1 MRLRPKLFSAVF
13 LSTLVLILAL
23 SGVIYVTVSNTMTE
37 MVEQESMSIAD
48 LIRGMADVSYQ
59 TNQDAVRQY
68 LEVASYF
75 VEGSAEEMGDE
86 SVEISARNQI
96 TGATSQALVPA
107 LYVNEELV
115 TGETALVD
123 LITELTGATVTIF
136 QPIDEGIL
144 RVSTSVRTQA
154 GERATGTYI
163 PRESQVY
170 QTVMAGEQYE
180 GRAFV
185 VDDWYISEYKPILGE
200 RGEIIAVLYVGIPQS
215 NLDYLRETVRR
226 VEVGESGFAYLLDG
240 EGNMLIHPELA
251 GENVS
256 ENPTYRDAIETQQ
269 GTISH
274 DAGRART
281 DYLDY
286 VERMDW
292 IVGVAAYDEEVYAS
306 LGDIVTILL
315 TALLVIL
322 LVDVALGLTLGSYI
336 ARPILRVSEAMTRVA
351 GGEIRAEALSIRSRD
366 EVGELAGSMN
376 QMNQEL
382 RRIVLEI
389 QNGVANI
396 TSGSRELSDTSQTI
410 SQGASEQAA
419 SVEEVTSSVEEMSG
433 QIQRN
438 SDNAQQTEKI
448 SRGAAQNSEKG
459 REAVQQT
466 VEAMRDIAERITVIE
481 EIARNTNLLALNA
494 AIEAARAGESG
505 KGFAVVAAEV
515 RKLAERS
522 QKAAAEI
529 IERSEASVH
538 VAEEAGTLIEQVVPD
553 IQRSAE
559 LVHEIA
565 MGNSEQR
572 DRTDQITKAMRELD
586 GVVQQNASSS
596 EEMASM
602 AEELSAQADQ
612 LRESVSYFRVGGN
625 DAGSY
630 GAGGES
636 RNTTAITV
644 AGDAE

>member
-13 LSTLVLILAL
+13 LSTLLLVLVL
-23 SGVIYVTVSNTMTE
+23 SGVIYVTVSDTITE
-37 MVEQESMSIAD
+37 MVDQESRTIAN
-48 LIRGMADVSYQ
+48 LIRGMANVSYR

-68 LEVASYF
+68 LEVASHF
-75 VEGSAEEMGDE
+75 VEDSAREDEEE
-86 SVEISARNQI
+86 TREISARNQV
-96 TGATSQALVPA
+96 TGETSTVDVPA
-107 LYVNEELV
+107 LYVGDQLV
-115 TGETALVD
+115 TGATEIVD

-136 QPIDEGIL
+136 QPISGGIL
-144 RVSTSVRTQA
+144 RVSTSVRTQD

-163 PRESQVY
+163 PADSQVY
-170 QTVMAGEQYE
+170 RTVMGGEQYE

-185 VDDWYISEYKPILGE
+185 VDDWYISEYKPV
-200 RGEIIAVLYVGIPQS
+200 RGEEGDVIAVLYVGIPQS
-215 NLDYLRETVRR
+215 NIGYLRDTIRA

-240 EGNMLIHPELA
+240 EGNMLVHPELA
-251 GENVS
+251 GENVAEDPIYS
-256 ENPTYRDAIETQQ
+256 DAIEAQE
-269 GTISH
+269 GRIAH
-274 DAGRART
+274 DDGRART
-281 DYLDY
+281 DYLEY

-306 LGDIVTILL
+306 LSSIVTILL
-315 TALLVIL
+315 IALVVIL
-322 LVDVALGLTLGSYI
+322 LVDVALGLTMGSYI

-351 GGEIRAEALSIRSRD
+351 GGEIRGESLDIRSRD
-366 EVGELAGSMN
+366 EVGELAQSMN
-376 QMNQEL
+376 QMNEEL
-382 RRIVLEI
+382 RRIVTEI
-389 QNGVANI
+389 QGGVDNI

-419 SVEEVTSSVEEMSG
+419 SAEEVTSSVEEMST

-438 SDNAQQTEKI
+438 SDNARETEKI
-448 SRGAAQNSEKG
+448 SKGAAQNSERG

-529 IERSEASVH
+529 IERSEASVQ
-538 VAEEAGTLIEQVVPD
+538 VAEEAGTLIEQVVPN

-559 LVHEIA
+559 LVKEIA
-565 MGNSEQR
+565 MGNAEQK

-612 LRESVSYFRVGGN
+612 LRDAVSYFRVTGEGSAAERSGGR
-625 DAGSY
+625 
-630 GAGGES
+630 GAPAIAVAPES
-636 RNTTAITV
+636 
-644 AGDAE
+644 E